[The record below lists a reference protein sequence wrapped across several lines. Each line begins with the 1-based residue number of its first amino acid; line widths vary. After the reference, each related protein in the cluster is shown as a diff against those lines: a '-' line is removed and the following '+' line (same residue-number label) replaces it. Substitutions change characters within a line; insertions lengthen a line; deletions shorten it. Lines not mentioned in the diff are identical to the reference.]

1 MENSQLEL
9 EPLKFENCNRI
20 LKVFTEEA
28 PSDVTLS
35 LWEAQFSRKQIVGVS
50 DRIAKG
56 LW

>member
-28 PSDVTLS
+28 HSDVTLS